1 MSIINYL
8 KIEHYSYSMIESDFT
23 DRLNNLSK
31 INIFVGANN
40 SGKSRFMRSI
50 FFNGS
55 KLKFLPNDE
64 LFEYYVS
71 QSNKF
76 KLDENKP
83 SPYGHREK
91 REAYGQIEKILKE
104 IEYIKESETP
114 LQDLIDLYNMHKS
127 NRYLKISPVY
137 NEYFNEYFEELEFN
151 KELFNYNFHKIYIP
165 SLRSLIPLVSKQ
177 HLNADY
183 ENYDFYAERIK
194 QDYFD
199 NNENILTDI
208 SEFLSTYTHKSSNAI
223 ITGMQFYEYVK
234 NYLLGDLEQRNMIRD
249 YENYLSETF
258 FDNDDV
264 VIIPK
269 VNDDVLTV
277 KIGKEEYKIYELG
290 DGIQSIILITLPLF
304 LYLNKSYEKNTN
316 VLVFIEEPEV
326 GLHPRLQRVLIET
339 LLDERFE
346 NYQFF
351 FTTHSNHFID
361 KILEEEDI
369 SIYLFEKI
377 PSNNSIPKFNI
388 KNVDSNVSSAL
399 EQLGALPSSLLL
411 NNCTIIVEG
420 SHDIPHYENYLR
432 LYQNYLKEKYPNSKR
447 YITEVHYKFLRG
459 GGKNTLKKTIQE
471 LKDGEKERT
480 FLILD
485 FDNEKEKEKY
495 ESAFER
501 WKYDNFEILD
511 VIEVENLISKET
523 LLKILNDMPEIR
535 ELGINEDFNEQDYQ
549 KMDFYEFL
557 IENILMDEFPDN
569 FFTKDT
575 LKKRF
580 AKKEKNFLNSFNEL
594 SEPAKDISK
603 MLYDFIDKNNN

>member
-1 MSIINYL
+1 MTSVKYL
-8 KIEHYSYSMIESDFT
+8 KIEHYSYNMIESDFT
-23 DRLNNLSK
+23 DRLDNLSK

-50 FFNGS
+50 FFNGL

-83 SPYGHREK
+83 SLYDPREK
-91 REAYGQIEKILKE
+91 REAYGQIEKSLKE
-104 IEYIKESETP
+104 IEYVEESETP
-114 LQDLIDLYNMHKS
+114 LQDLIDLYYIHKS
-127 NRYLKISPVY
+127 NSYYKVSPTF
-137 NEYFNEYFEELEFN
+137 NKYFDEYFEELEFN
-151 KELFNYNFHKIYIP
+151 KDLFNYNFHKIYIP
-165 SLRSLIPLVSKQ
+165 SLRSLIPLIPKQ
-177 HLNADY
+177 HPHTDY
-183 ENYDFYAERIK
+183 THYDFYAERIK

-199 NNENILTDI
+199 NNKNILTDVND
-208 SEFLSTYTHKSSNAI
+208 FLSNYTDKSSNAI
-223 ITGMQFYEYVK
+223 ITGIQFYEYIK

-258 FDNDDV
+258 FDNEDV

-304 LYLNKSYEKNTN
+304 LYLDKSYEKNTN

-369 SIYLFEKI
+369 SIYLFEKMQ
-377 PSNNSIPKFNI
+377 SSKSIPKFNI
-388 KNVDSNVSSAL
+388 KSINSNTSSAL

-411 NNCTIIVEG
+411 NNCTILVEG
-420 SHDIPHYENYLR
+420 SYDIIHYENYLK
-432 LYQNYLKEKYPNSKR
+432 LYQDYLNEKDQNTKR
-447 YITEVHYKFLRG
+447 YSKEIHYKFLRG
-459 GGKNTLKKTIQE
+459 GGKNELKRTIRE

-485 FDNEKEKEKY
+485 FDNEEEKEKY

-501 WKYDNFEILD
+501 WNYEKFKILD
-511 VIEVENLISKET
+511 VIEVENLISKDT

-535 ELGINEDFNEQDYQ
+535 KLGINEDFNEIDYQ
-549 KMDFYEFL
+549 KSDFREFL
-557 IENILMDEFPDN
+557 IEHIIMNEIPDDFLSKN
-569 FFTKDT
+569 S

-580 AKKEKNFLNSFNEL
+580 AKKEKYFLNSFDEL